1 MGLHAVTKMNWK
13 YVMIAVVILA
23 VLMGV
28 FGACS
33 RNGSSNDI
41 VPPNLEQGFTAKA
54 NIHFGEI
61 EATADINR
69 IGDGVCNITLISPKA
84 LNGMNFQYNGSDI
97 QISYLGMSIK
107 TDDDSLLANAM
118 TSAIVKAVDTAARGS
133 GISMKKSGKTVVL
146 KGENDN
152 GNFELQVDKNT
163 GSLLKLTIPEMD
175 LECTFGTDGGKSK

>member
-1 MGLHAVTKMNWK
+1 MHAVTKIKWK
-13 YVMIAVVILA
+13 YVIIAVVIVAL
-23 VLMGV
+23 LMGV
-28 FGACS
+28 FWACS
-33 RNGSSNDI
+33 RNGNSNDI
-41 VPPNLEQGFTAKA
+41 VPLDLEQGFTAKA

-133 GISMKKSGKTVVL
+133 GIACGL
-146 KGENDN
+146 
-152 GNFELQVDKNT
+152 
-163 GSLLKLTIPEMD
+163 
-175 LECTFGTDGGKSK
+175 

>member
-1 MGLHAVTKMNWK
+1 MHAVTKIKWK
-13 YVMIAVVILA
+13 YVIVAIVILL
-23 VLMGV
+23 VLIGV
-28 FGACS
+28 FWVC
-33 RNGSSNDI
+33 SSNGNNADDI
-41 VPPNLEQGFTAKA
+41 VPLNLEQGFTAKA
-54 NIHFGEI
+54 NIHFGDI

-84 LNGMNFQYNGSDI
+84 LNGMNFQYNGSDL
-97 QISYLGMSIK
+97 QISYLGMTVK
-107 TDDDSLLANAM
+107 MDDDSLLANAM

-175 LECTFGTDGGKSK
+175 LECTFGTGDNEIK